1 MNKRDLIDAVAETA
15 DITKKEAATAL
26 EATLDVIQTV
36 VTAGDEVRISG
47 FGVFDSAE
55 RPPRKGVNAFNG
67 EPWSVPATRVP
78 KFKAFDAF
86 KAAVAKA
93 RRAAA

>member
-15 DITKKEAATAL
+15 NITKKEATTAL

-36 VTAGDEVRISG
+36 VAAGDEVRIPG

-55 RPPRKGVNAFNG
+55 RPPRKGVNALNG
-67 EPWSVPATRVP
+67 KSWSVPATRVP
-78 KFKAFDAF
+78 KFKALGAF
-86 KAAVAKA
+86 KDAVAKA